1 MPYRFN
7 VQEGGKEVY
16 SDELTPAAN
25 RVTTTPAIWKMT
37 GIQELLHVGY

>member
-16 SDELTPAAN
+16 SDEPNQSYHHTCNLEDDGYTGVIACRLLT
-25 RVTTTPAIWKMT
+25 
-37 GIQELLHVGY
+37 LF